1 MQVKLALALFLLAGI
16 CLLVWPVYSQE
27 KQEKVCFE
35 TSLHHTTRGMA
46 TWYEAEDGFF
56 AITDV
61 PYEDLGCMESCHVA
75 SCNDC
80 HLEQQDDKLAYTVSK
95 AKKSETCLK
104 CHSRE
109 KATIGMD
116 KANDSLGVHM
126 RAGMQCADC
135 HSAREV
141 HGDGTSYESM
151 RAPGAMDTEC
161 ENCHTED
168 AQEYPAVPQTQSH
181 FIHGDKLDCTACHV
195 QNSMTC
201 YNCHFGVLKETDSK
215 PESMVGKAKDFLLLV
230 KYEDRITSGT
240 IQSLVGAKDEPF
252 VAYVPYFTH
261 SVSKQGL
268 KCEECH
274 NSEALQQITKGEN
287 FSPVQYKDGELSF
300 YKGVIPAVP
309 DRLSWIFL
317 HKQDGDWVPFEPE
330 KEPLQQMAV
339 YAEPLSDSELEGMA
353 LEQTYS
359 PPQE

>member
-1 MQVKLALALFLLAGI
+1 MQRKFVFILFVLGLLFLLT
-16 CLLVWPVYSQE
+16 WPVYSQ
-27 KQEKVCFE
+27 QEKEELCFE

-61 PYEDLGCMESCHVA
+61 PYEQLGCMESCHVA

-80 HLEQQDDKLAYTVSK
+80 HLEEIDDKYAYTVSK
-95 AKKSETCLK
+95 AKKAETCLK
-104 CHSRE
+104 CHARE
-109 KATIGMD
+109 KATIAMD

-141 HGDGTSYESM
+141 HGDGTIYESM

-161 ENCHTED
+161 ENCHTMDAED
-168 AQEYPAVPQTQSH
+168 YPAVPQTQSH
-181 FIHGDKLDCTACHV
+181 FIHGDRLDCTACHV

-215 PESMVGKAKDFLLLV
+215 PQSMVGKAKDFLLLV
-230 KYEDRITSGT
+230 KCQDKVCSGT
-240 IQSLVGAKDEPF
+240 IQSLVGTNDEPF

-274 NSEALQQITKGEN
+274 NSKALQAIMQGDS
-287 FSPVQYKDGELSF
+287 FSPVEYKDGQLSF

-309 DRLSWIFL
+309 DRLDWIFL
-317 HKQDGDWVPFEPE
+317 HKQDGSWAQFEPE
-330 KEPLQQMAV
+330 QNPLQQMAV
-339 YAEPLSDSELEGMA
+339 YAEPLGESELEGMA
-353 LEQTYS
+353 LEQTYT
-359 PPQE
+359 PQ